1 MSTWYYLEIIWRF
14 FVQLLNVPFGII
26 DCIRCAVLWQ
36 ISCISNSWHEGD
48 VVSVAVDI
56 VDVDCGSIAFVEK
69 VQMCLIKFSKHI
81 SSVYQML
88 SWCNE
93 TKLINFH
100 VS

>member
-1 MSTWYYLEIIWRF
+1 MSIWYYLEIIWRF

-56 VDVDCGSIAFVEK
+56 VDVDCGSIAFVEEGTNVLDK
-69 VQMCLIKFSKHI
+69 ILKASLFCLSD
-81 SSVYQML
+81 VELM
-88 SWCNE
+88 
-93 TKLINFH
+93 
-100 VS
+100 